1 MEQRGY
7 DAEWHLH
14 SIMYLLI
21 PSIEELKQYA
31 QGDLH
36 SIMYLLIRFMD
47 DKTVNKVLYLHS
59 IMYLLILSYFVIQ

>member
-36 SIMYLLIRFMD
+36 SIMYLLILCIRKIF
-47 DKTVNKVLYLHS
+47 NGLYT
-59 IMYLLILSYFVIQ
+59 IYIP